1 MYMAL
6 TLMIAALGMAETD
19 SPAALAEIGGMLRGA
34 GFEAGDA
41 LPGMASETSF
51 RVTEIAQDYAR
62 PTPDACCHTLTPLR
76 IGQRSFTH
84 GIGAH
89 ANGRITLELNQ
100 PFSMFKAQAGIDNNS
115 DTQGTRGSAV
125 FIVEVDGMEQFRS
138 GICRGGEAPVA
149 VEVPLAGAKRLDL
162 VLKDAG
168 DGITCDQADW
178 AEAVLVTTD
187 GGNMPL
193 SQGFRVPLFNRLP
206 CSFDYDGKDAQE
218 FLSQWPHQD
227 MPLEEK
233 ESCMRLSRTWT
244 EPGTNFEAQLN
255 IRVWRT
261 PPAVELQWVFHNGGT
276 QPSLII
282 SGVHSLDLHVPAR
295 DTQIVLHSC
304 TGGLTGHLDGK
315 PERTGF
321 DVRQTPLGAKELT
334 VAGGRS
340 SQGDIPFYYLTGLPG
355 GWGLGLALGW
365 SGQWS
370 AKGCFDAEHGETV
383 FRAGM
388 EPVHFRLP
396 AGERVALP
404 TALFIPFQGDVI
416 KGANLMRRTLRD
428 HYQARL
434 GGEKFVA
441 PVSYNSWFVFDN
453 RVNEGM
459 LKELASEA
467 APLGIEYF
475 CLDSGWFDGDF
486 PEGVGNWTIHQGK
499 FPQGLR
505 PVADHVHALGMKF
518 GLWFEPERVANGTR
532 WQKEHPDWLLGKNLL
547 DVGRPEA
554 RALVLEMMSGFISE
568 IGVDWI
574 RFDFNIDPLPGW
586 TQGETEENR
595 GLVQIRYIN
604 GLYALLEDLMQRF
617 PRLLIEQCAG
627 GGRRIDL
634 RTIQHGHTYW
644 KSDDTYDQPL
654 MRFHETGGNQ
664 FVLGSHL
671 NTNYCRW
678 GSEGEMLALC
688 GGTLGFGIDFRKLS
702 PMEKESIARVV
713 AAYKQIR
720 PLLNEDYYPLF
731 EQMKQEQTWNG
742 WQFLNPVTGEGCF
755 IAYRPEGSPYS
766 HASVKLRGLTETRNY
781 SVRDMIS
788 GEESNGTG
796 ETLSKGFDIGLEP
809 DSARLFYVK

>member
-1 MYMAL
+1 MCMAL
-6 TLMIAALGMAETD
+6 TFIIAALGMAGGD
-19 SPAALAEIGGMLRGA
+19 SPAALAEIGGMLRDA
-34 GFEAGDA
+34 GFEVGAA
-41 LPGMASETSF
+41 LPEKPSETAF
-51 RVTEIAQDYAR
+51 RVVVAAQDYAQ
-62 PTPDACCHTLTPLR
+62 PTPNACCHTLTPLR
-76 IGQRSFTH
+76 IGRTDFTH
-84 GIGAH
+84 GVGAH
-89 ANGRITLELNQ
+89 ANGRITLALIQ
-100 PFSMFKAQAGIDNNS
+100 PFTVFKAKVGIDNNN

-125 FIVEVDGMEQFRS
+125 FIVEVDGVERYRS
-138 GICRGGEAPVA
+138 GVCRGGEEPVA
-149 VEVPLAGAKRLDL
+149 VEVPLAGAKRIDL
-162 VLKDAG
+162 VLNDAG

-178 AEAVLVTTD
+178 AEASLVTAD
-187 GGNMPL
+187 GGNVPL

-206 CSFDYDGKDAQE
+206 CSFAYDGKDARE

-227 MPLEEK
+227 RPLEQN
-233 ESCMRLSRTWT
+233 SDSVHLSRTWS
-244 EPGTNFEAQLN
+244 EPGTGFEAQLN
-255 IRVWRT
+255 IRVWIT
-261 PPAVELQWVFHNGGT
+261 PPSLELQWVFRNGGT
-276 QPSLII
+276 QPSPII
-282 SGVHSLDLHVPAR
+282 SGVHSLDLRLPAR
-295 DTQIVLHSC
+295 NTQVTLHSC

-321 DVRQTPLGAKELT
+321 EVCQTPLGTKELT

-340 SQGDIPFYYLTGLPG
+340 SQGDLPFYYLTGLPG

-370 AKGCFDAEHGETV
+370 AQGRYDADHGETI

-396 AGERVALP
+396 AGERVSLP
-404 TALFIPFQGDVI
+404 TALFVPFQGDGME
-416 KGANLMRRTLRD
+416 GANLMRRTLRE

-499 FPQGLR
+499 FPQGLK
-505 PVADHVHALGMKF
+505 PVADYVHALGMKF

-547 DVGRPEA
+547 DLGRPEA

-586 TQGETEENR
+586 TEGETEENR
-595 GLVQIRYIN
+595 GLAQIRYIN
-604 GLYALLEDLMQRF
+604 GLYVLLEDLMRRF
-617 PRLLIEQCAG
+617 PNLLIEQCSG

-634 RTIQHGHTYW
+634 RMIQYGHTYW

-654 MRFHETGGNQ
+654 MRFHETGANQ
-664 FVLGSHL
+664 FLLGSHL

-678 GSEGEMLALC
+678 GSEGELTALSA
-688 GGTLGFGIDFRKLS
+688 GTLGFGIDFRKLS
-702 PMEKESIARVV
+702 SEEKASIARVV

-731 EQMKQEQTWNG
+731 EQTKQDQTWNG

-755 IAYRPEGSPYS
+755 IVYRPEVSPYS
-766 HASVKLRGLTETRNY
+766 HASVKLRGLTAGQDYT
-781 SVRDMIS
+781 VRDLIS
-788 GEESNGTG
+788 GEETTVTG
-796 ETLSKGFDIGLEP
+796 ETLSKGFDIGLSP
-809 DSARLFYVK
+809 DSARIFCVR

>member
-1 MYMAL
+1 MGITTAL
-6 TLMIAALGMAETD
+6 IVVLLGMPD
-19 SPAALAEIGGMLRGA
+19 RVPLAAFVEIGGLLHDA
-34 GFEAGDA
+34 GFEVGNAFPDMVA
-41 LPGMASETSF
+41 ETGF
-51 RVTEIAQDYAR
+51 RVIAASQEYAQ
-62 PTPDACCHTLTPLR
+62 PTPNACCHTLTPLR
-76 IGQRSFTH
+76 IGRVDFAH

-100 PFSMFKAQAGIDNNS
+100 SYSLFKTQAGIDNNS
-115 DTQGTRGSAV
+115 DTQGMRGSAV
-125 FIVEVDGMEQFRS
+125 FIVEVDGVERYRS
-138 GICRGGEAPVA
+138 GVCRGGEEPVA
-149 VEVPLAGAKRLDL
+149 VEVPLTGAKRLDL
-162 VLKDAG
+162 VLNDAG

-178 AEAVLVTTD
+178 AEAVLVKED
-187 GGNMPL
+187 GGSVPL
-193 SQGFRVPLFNRLP
+193 SQGFRIPLFSQFP
-206 CSFDYDGKDAQE
+206 TSFEYDGKDARE
-218 FLSQWPHQD
+218 FLPQWPHQD
-227 MPLEEK
+227 SPLEERAD
-233 ESCMRLSRTWT
+233 SIRLSRTWS
-244 EPGTNFEAQLN
+244 EPGTGFEARLN

-261 PPAVELQWVFHNGGT
+261 PPSLELQWEFHNGGSK
-276 QPSLII
+276 PSPII
-282 SGVHSLDLHVPAR
+282 NGVNSLDLHIPAR
-295 DTQIVLHSC
+295 DGQVSLYSC

-321 DVRQTPLGAKELT
+321 EVCKTTLGTKELT
-334 VAGGRS
+334 VTGGRS
-340 SQGDIPFYYLTGLPG
+340 SQGDMPFYYLTGLPG
-355 GWGLGLALGW
+355 AWGLGLALGW
-365 SGQWS
+365 SGQWRAEGRFDS
-370 AKGCFDAEHGETV
+370 AHGEAM

-396 AGERVALP
+396 EGEHVALF
-404 TALFIPFQGDVI
+404 TALFVPFQGEFMGGV
-416 KGANLMRRTLRD
+416 NLMRRTLRE
-428 HYQARL
+428 HYQARI

-486 PEGVGNWTIHQGK
+486 PEGVGNWTIHKGK
-499 FPQGLR
+499 FPQGLK

-518 GLWFEPERVANGTR
+518 GLWFEPERVANNTR
-532 WQKEHPDWLLGKNLL
+532 WQKEHRDWLLGDNLL
-547 DVGRPEA
+547 DLGRPEA

-586 TQGETEENR
+586 TQGEGEDSR

-604 GLYALLEDLMQRF
+604 GLYTLLEELMQRF
-617 PRLLIEQCAG
+617 PNLLIEQCSG

-634 RTIQHGHTYW
+634 RTIHYGHTYW

-664 FVLGSHL
+664 FILGSHL

-678 GSEGEMLALC
+678 GGEGELIALC
-688 GGTLGFGIDFRKLS
+688 SGTLGFGIDFRKLS
-702 PMEKESIARVV
+702 SKEKGSIAQIV

-731 EQMKQEQTWNG
+731 EQTKQEQTWCG
-742 WQFLNPVTGEGCF
+742 WQFLNPETGEGCF
-755 IAYRPEGSPYS
+755 IVYRPEHSPYS
-766 HASVKLRGLTETRNY
+766 HASVRLQALPADRNY
-781 SVRDMIS
+781 EVQEIIHGEQSNIS
-788 GEESNGTG
+788 S
-796 ETLSKGFDIGLEP
+796 ETLSNGFDIALEP
-809 DSARLFYVK
+809 DSACIYFFK